1 MAFQNRREVTMF
13 YIRTAFKN
21 IKRYKS
27 KSILNLLIC
36 MVMVILL
43 NLFIGSL
50 ESNKEQLAHMS
61 EVMSI
66 HAQIS
71 NLNGTQQNG
80 LVIRESIVDAI
91 LQSDYIINPA
101 ITVVLSAGM
110 GEFPKE
116 NLKSHMTI
124 DAAGITNIE
133 AISGISEKNVLL
145 AQGSSIT
152 FLHSSKPNCIVE
164 KGFLDLNNWQIG
176 QTITLS
182 MYYDYLDKDSE
193 YMMQQ
198 LKTEEFYIAG
208 IVMSRDGEIVP
219 QVIVPLQWAREAFHK
234 KNIPFVANAASFIIK
249 NPLQINEFKK
259 EMYDK
264 IHMLEINPAC
274 DYAYTGN
281 ALAVNDETFIQSAS
295 RIQDNIGLLT
305 GFLPFILLIIVFIGY
320 ITSYL
325 LIQNRRGQYATMR
338 SLGVSSPMCFFI
350 FFTESIIVELI
361 GGSIGVIFSFLL
373 TKQNISILFITFAI
387 FLFCYICGT
396 TVALF
401 QLGRISIMKAL
412 AQKD

>member
-1 MAFQNRREVTMF
+1 
-13 YIRTAFKN
+13 
-21 IKRYKS
+21 
-27 KSILNLLIC
+27 

-71 NLNGTQQNG
+71 NLNGTQQTG
-80 LVIRESIVDAI
+80 LVIKESTVDAI

-124 DAAGITNIE
+124 DAAGITSIE

-152 FLHSSKPNCIVE
+152 FLRSSKPNCIVE
-164 KGFLDLNNWQIG
+164 KGFLDMNNWQVG

-264 IHMLEINPAC
+264 LHMLEINPAS

-338 SLGVSSPMCFFI
+338 SLGVSNHMCFFI
-350 FFTESIIVELI
+350 LFTESIIVELT
-361 GGSIGVIFSFLL
+361 GGSIGVILSFLL
-373 TKQNISILFITFAI
+373 TKQNIIILFITFAI

-396 TVALF
+396 TVALY
-401 QLGRISIMKAL
+401 QLGRISIIKAL